1 MFESRLS
8 ICFAVLWAVFAFP
21 GVGRAQS
28 QPSQPVV
35 GIDVGRIS
43 GVIEDSVRAFK
54 GIPYAAPPIGPLRW
68 KPPHPVEPWGF
79 VLPADSYG
87 PECIQ
92 PRFPGSRGQSEDCLY
107 LNVWTGADEADERR
121 MDVVGDAQQVRDRRH
136 APART
141 HRERVRRRRR
151 RRRRRAGR
159 APSLRSP

>member
-54 GIPYAAPPIGPLRW
+54 GIPYAAPPIGPPPLEASPPSRALGLRATRRQLRAGM
-68 KPPHPVEPWGF
+68 HPAAIPWEPW
-79 VLPADSYG
+79 
-87 PECIQ
+87 PE
-92 PRFPGSRGQSEDCLY
+92 RGLSVSQC
-107 LNVWTGADEADERR
+107 V
-121 MDVVGDAQQVRDRRH
+121 DR
-136 APART
+136 
-141 HRERVRRRRR
+141 
-151 RRRRRAGR
+151 G
-159 APSLRSP
+159 